1 MAAAPVQAGAVPCP
15 SRHKLGLC
23 GKSSL
28 PSGGGR
34 QRTNAGRERNW
45 MLAQVLQFLLAGLTL
60 GAIYAL
66 IAFSFSL
73 VFRTTRIM
81 NIAQGDF
88 SMLGGMAAISLIGLR
103 LPMFVAVPAAIV
115 LVAIVGLAM
124 ERFVIRRVL
133 KFPRMMIVMIT
144 IGVSM
149 IIQGSGIVIWG
160 QDSYSLPHLSGA
172 DPVQLFG
179 ASMLPQTVWIL
190 GISAVLSL
198 AFWLFLDRTMIGLAM
213 RAAAENRLMA
223 SLVGAN
229 PERIVQLSFIFGASI
244 GALAGVL
251 VAPIVFMNFSVG
263 ILLTTK
269 GIVAAII
276 GGIESNV
283 GAVVGGLA
291 VGLAESMAAGIF
303 PSMYKDVIA
312 LTVLLIVLC
321 AMPKGILR
329 GATR

>member
-1 MAAAPVQAGAVPCP
+1 
-15 SRHKLGLC
+15 
-23 GKSSL
+23 
-28 PSGGGR
+28 
-34 QRTNAGRERNW
+34 

-115 LVAIVGLAM
+115 LVALIGLAM
-124 ERFVIRRVL
+124 ERLIIRRVL

-149 IIQGSGIVIWG
+149 IIQGSGIVAWG

-172 DPVQLFG
+172 DPMQFFG
-179 ASMLPQTVWIL
+179 AAMLPQTVWIL
-190 GISAVLSL
+190 GISALLSL
-198 AFWLFLDRTMIGLAM
+198 VFWLFLDRTMIGLAM

-229 PERIVQLSFIFGASI
+229 PGRIVQFSFVFGASV

-269 GIVAAII
+269 GIVAAIV

-321 AMPKGILR
+321 AMPKGIIQ
-329 GATR
+329 GADR

>member
-1 MAAAPVQAGAVPCP
+1 
-15 SRHKLGLC
+15 
-23 GKSSL
+23 
-28 PSGGGR
+28 
-34 QRTNAGRERNW
+34 

-103 LPMFVAVPAAIV
+103 LPMFVAIPVAIV
-115 LVAIVGLAM
+115 LVAFIGLAM
-124 ERFVIRRVL
+124 ERLIIRRVL
-133 KFPRMMIVMIT
+133 KFPRMMIVMVT

-149 IIQGSGIVIWG
+149 IIQGSAIVAWG

-172 DPVQLFG
+172 DPVQFLG
-179 ASMLPQTVWIL
+179 AAMLPQTVWIL
-190 GISAVLSL
+190 GISALLSL
-198 AFWLFLDRTMIGLAM
+198 AFWLFLDRTMMGLAM

-229 PERIVQLSFIFGASI
+229 PARIVQLSFVLGASL

-276 GGIESNV
+276 GGIESNL

-312 LTVLLIVLC
+312 LTVLLVVLC

-329 GATR
+329 GASR

>member
-1 MAAAPVQAGAVPCP
+1 
-15 SRHKLGLC
+15 
-23 GKSSL
+23 
-28 PSGGGR
+28 
-34 QRTNAGRERNW
+34 
-45 MLAQVLQFLLAGLTL
+45 MLAQVLQFLIAGVTL

-88 SMLGGMAAISLIGLR
+88 SMLGGMTAISLIGLK
-103 LPMFVAVPAAIV
+103 LPMFVAIPAAIV
-115 LVAIVGLAM
+115 LVALIGLAM
-124 ERFVIRRVL
+124 ERLVIRRVL
-133 KFPRMMIVMIT
+133 AFPRMMVVMIT

-149 IIQGSGIVIWG
+149 IIQGSGVVVWG

-172 DPVQLFG
+172 DPIQVLG
-179 ASMLPQTVWIL
+179 AAMLPQTLWIL

-198 AFWLFLDRTMIGLAM
+198 AFWFFLDRTMMGLAM
-213 RAAAENRLMA
+213 RAAAENRLVA

-229 PERIVQLSFIFGASI
+229 PARIVQLSFVLGAAI

-251 VAPIVFMNFSVG
+251 VAPIVFMNFSIG
-263 ILLTTK
+263 LLLTTK

-312 LTVLLIVLC
+312 LFILLVVLC
-321 AMPKGILR
+321 AMPKGIIR